1 MNKISFME
9 ISSGEYVGVCSIEIT
24 SIPDISIISS
34 RYQDYTDIEK
44 EYMNNFSSLASE
56 VFQNYKYII
65 SQNSNAE
72 ISMELLWVTEPVNNQ
87 PYKAKIRPFLVIRAI
102 SGDQSS
108 AQAII
113 EQIYSLYESSLKLQ
127 KYGFE
132 EIEFPRLTEIIS
144 GVQIEDSIAI
154 VKDER
159 EENLNNQ
166 FLSAAYS
173 IDVFDSYAHDMSSI
187 MNELTEQPYSMF
199 SIQLF
204 PTQLTVEEKTEIAR
218 IAQILDTLNKGVM
231 TQGIGNVS
239 ISAAGHLAEI
249 YKYYQTV
256 SAGAMFGYNI
266 IVAGSYGNTDKLASK
281 VQGYISYDSENP
293 VFMKQVHM
301 DTSQLRITD
310 NYYSFPWIVNELL
323 IDLNRNPYIWNQD
336 NSNQFLYRMPYVI
349 SAKEAGGIFRLPL
362 GNGRIS
368 AGLPINDSESA
379 SKTYADNLIN
389 AGDIEIGI
397 LKNSEKNTIG
407 ISLKDLAKHMLVV
420 GTPGSGKTT
429 FSVSLLDRLWKEHNI
444 PFLVIEPAKNEYRA
458 LIQSIPEIQ
467 IFTPGKNF
475 ISPFVFNPFVPPE
488 NVRLETYKST
498 LKTAFAAAVSMTTP
512 LDKIFE
518 EAINNCYSDFRWLDN
533 YTTADKGQIFNIT
546 DFIKC
551 FKNTFDEI
559 GYTGDAKNI
568 GRAGVVRLKSLENL
582 FDNYFSIPIQDLLQK
597 PTIIEL
603 AAIEN
608 SDQKALIISLLLLS
622 ILAYVNANYVGD
634 GGLKNVMLLEEAHV
648 LLDASS
654 NVGQG
659 DTNPSAI
666 AQNLVK
672 RMLAEIRSY
681 GVGIIIAD
689 QSPRKVST
697 DVVALTD
704 MKMVFRLVEATDKQ
718 IIADSMNMGDGQEQR
733 LSRLKPGEAFLFFNK
748 LDSPE
753 EVVTPDYRLENNIDI
768 TLSDKDIG
776 KLITYWNDKKKNLRP
791 YPECE
796 EVLCCKEC
804 CIYERRILAKEIARR
819 IFVKN
824 FKSDM
829 SDFNTIKK
837 VFAQITKLTKYELN
851 DEEFSPELLACVKVQ
866 LWRKIVYGTNI
877 SRRGERPAPAAP
889 RAVRAVS
896 RQARAELRRGAA
908 QPVAH
913 VPRAEARRCTRRTG
927 RAARPGH
934 VRALRQD
941 SLRRDRAEHRH
952 KDAACGQDIRAG
964 RQLVLRPG
972 LPRLRHRAQSGPHH
986 QGLPPPG
993 HPRGRSAAQRLP
1005 PRQAQPGFCRGGAG
1019 DPHRRRRH
1027 SLGARPRP
1035 HGGAGAAGRMRI
1047 LHPESALLGHGE
1059 PAVSLPRR
1067 RQRRHAC
1074 AGADAALHQ
1083 PDPALLLPAPLCRN
1097 DGRRHPRPQ
1106 PHCAGEH
1113 ALHPAR
1119 ARTGASGAV
1128 QHGADAAPP
1137 RRGPLPPAP
1146 AGPRTVPAL

>member
-1 MNKISFME
+1 MKKISFME

-34 RYQDYTDIEK
+34 GYQDHTDIEK

-132 EIEFPRLTEIIS
+132 EIEFTRLTEIIS
-144 GVQIEDSIAI
+144 GVQIEDGIAI

-159 EENLNNQ
+159 EENLNTQ
-166 FLSAAYS
+166 FLSAVYS

-187 MNELTEQPYSMF
+187 MNELTEQPYSML

-231 TQGIGNVS
+231 TQGVGNVS
-239 ISAAGHLAEI
+239 ISAAGRLAEI

-336 NSNQFLYRMPYVI
+336 NSDQFLYRMPYVI

-397 LKNSEKNTIG
+397 LKKSEKNTIG

-533 YTTADKGQIFNIT
+533 YTMSDKGQIFNIT

-634 GGLKNVMLLEEAHV
+634 GGLKNVILLEEAHV

-659 DTNPSAI
+659 DANPSAI

-776 KLITYWNDKKKNLRP
+776 KLTTYWNDKKKNLRP
-791 YPECE
+791 YPECD
-796 EVLCCKEC
+796 EVFCCKEC

-829 SDFNTIKK
+829 SDFNAIKK

-877 SRRGERPAPAAP
+877 SVNEKII
-889 RAVRAVS
+889 
-896 RQARAELRRGAA
+896 
-908 QPVAH
+908 H
-913 VPRAEARRCTRRTG
+913 N
-927 RAARPGH
+927 
-934 VRALRQD
+934 
-941 SLRRDRAEHRH
+941 SLR
-952 KDAACGQDIRAG
+952 K
-964 RQLVLRPG
+964 
-972 LPRLRHRAQSGPHH
+972 S
-986 QGLPPPG
+986 
-993 HPRGRSAAQRLP
+993 
-1005 PRQAQPGFCRGGAG
+1005 
-1019 DPHRRRRH
+1019 
-1027 SLGARPRP
+1027 
-1035 HGGAGAAGRMRI
+1035 
-1047 LHPESALLGHGE
+1047 
-1059 PAVSLPRR
+1059 
-1067 RQRRHAC
+1067 
-1074 AGADAALHQ
+1074 
-1083 PDPALLLPAPLCRN
+1083 
-1097 DGRRHPRPQ
+1097 
-1106 PHCAGEH
+1106 
-1113 ALHPAR
+1113 
-1119 ARTGASGAV
+1119 
-1128 QHGADAAPP
+1128 
-1137 RRGPLPPAP
+1137 
-1146 AGPRTVPAL
+1146 